1 MVEAVDRGGVETLEV
16 AIGVQNVNEVGFVA
30 EPSSVHIYCASLYA
44 DAVVLVPLANVSGPW
59 NVENLASSTDSL
71 IVQAPPQAPLV
82 SSCSINPACSAHPA
96 GNGPAEVTTFEAT
109 LVPSKEM
116 ESKYIFG

>member
-1 MVEAVDRGGVETLEV
+1 MVVEAHSGGFETLEV
-16 AIGVQNVNEVGFVA
+16 PTGLQNVNELGFVP
-30 EPSSVHIYCASLYA
+30 ELSSVHIYCASLYV
-44 DAVVLVPLANVSGPW
+44 DAVVLVPLASVSGPW